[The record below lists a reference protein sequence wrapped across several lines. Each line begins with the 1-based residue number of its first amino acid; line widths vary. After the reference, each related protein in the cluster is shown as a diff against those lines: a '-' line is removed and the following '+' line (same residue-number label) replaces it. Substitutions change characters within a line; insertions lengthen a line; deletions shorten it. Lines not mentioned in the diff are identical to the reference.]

1 VFHTHC
7 KSIKYPADQRER
19 QRPMGWR
26 YGEFTCPIDQGD
38 IDFHRVVK
46 ILRDAGYRND
56 LCVED
61 ESLGKL
67 PEADLAATVA
77 REIQYLRSCLADA

>member
-1 VFHTHC
+1 
-7 KSIKYPADQRER
+7 
-19 QRPMGWR
+19 
-26 YGEFTCPIDQGD
+26 
-38 IDFHRVVK
+38 VVK

-67 PEADLAATVA
+67 PEADRTAALAK
-77 REIQYLRSCLADA
+77 EIQHLRSCLADA